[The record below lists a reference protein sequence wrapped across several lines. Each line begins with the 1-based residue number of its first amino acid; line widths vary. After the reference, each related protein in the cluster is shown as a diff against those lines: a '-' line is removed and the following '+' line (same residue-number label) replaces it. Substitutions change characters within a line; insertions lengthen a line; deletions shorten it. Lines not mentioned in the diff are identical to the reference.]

1 MILATLLKGIEPV
14 TAARPSG
21 GGRDAASRL
30 LPQLDPGDILS
41 AKIEAKLPDGSYKVL
56 VSGQPLHMALPAYIS
71 PGDTLELTF
80 VAREPRLTFAL
91 NDGAQAA
98 SAPVP
103 QLSAAGRLVAATM
116 LQAGEL
122 ALPVEAS
129 AKAPLLTAPPADGA
143 RLSGALAQTLADTG
157 LFYESHQA
165 QWLDGR
171 RDLAQIRQEPQARLT
186 QGTHAR
192 GAVNA
197 SAVAAAIDLPST
209 SASAAPALRQDQ
221 SIDPRTVPLV
231 QQQLAALDSAKVL
244 LHLEIWPGQWMQW
257 EIDDE
262 RPGPGREPDAPQS
275 WNTNLRLELPHLG
288 QLQAALTLGA
298 GGVRVRLEADSAASA
313 ARLKDHRAA
322 LRAALAAAGVPA
334 AGIAIAHHEPS

>member
-1 MILATLLKGIEPV
+1 MIPAILLKGV
-14 TAARPSG
+14 DALTAARPSG
-21 GGRDAASRL
+21 GGRDPASRL

-41 AKIEAKLPDGSYKVL
+41 ARIEAKLPDGSYKVL
-56 VSGQPLHMALPAYIS
+56 VSGQPLRMALPAHIA
-71 PGDTLELTF
+71 PGETLELTF

-91 NDGAQAA
+91 NDAAQAA
-98 SAPVP
+98 SAPAP

-129 AKAPLLTAPPADGA
+129 AKAPLLAAPPADGA
-143 RLSGALAQTLADTG
+143 RLPGALAQTLADTG

-165 QWLDGR
+165 LWLGGR

-186 QGTHAR
+186 QYAR
-192 GAVNA
+192 GAA
-197 SAVAAAIDLPST
+197 TAHAAAAAVDLT
-209 SASAAPALRQDQ
+209 SAAPALRQDQ
-221 SIDPRTVPLV
+221 AIDPRTVPLV

-244 LHLEIWPGQWMQW
+244 LHVEIWPRQWMQW
-257 EIDDE
+257 EIDDD
-262 RPGPGREPDAPQS
+262 RPGAGHEPDAPRS

-288 QLQAALTLGA
+288 RLQAALTLGA
-298 GGVRVRLEADSAASA
+298 GGVRIRLEADSAASA

-334 AGIAIAHHEPS
+334 AGIAIAYHEPG